1 MHYTSIEN
9 IHKVIDPL
17 FLDDLR
23 EELEKIKQT
32 AMPKLKKQQLE
43 AYKDKLSKLTFL
55 DPACGSGNFLTETYI
70 SLRRLENEALE
81 LEVDTNKKLVS
92 GQIAMGFDDT
102 IKVSIQQFYGIEIND
117 FAVTVAKTALWIS
130 ESQMMKETEMIIN
143 RQLDFF
149 PLKSYIN
156 IVEGNALR
164 VDWNDAVKKENLSY
178 IMGNPPFIGSSKLQ
192 EDQKEDRMNIFEEN
206 FGELDYVACWYKKAS
221 DYMDGTKIKCAFVS
235 TNSICQGQQV
245 SPLWKPLFEKGIKIN
260 FAYQSFDWKSESSKS
275 ASVVC
280 IIVGF
285 SYLNDTRK
293 VLFTNGSVKIV
304 DNINAYLLPAENV
317 FIDKVR
323 LPICKEAPIVIKGLQ
338 PTDNGY
344 LILNDEEKDKF
355 VQNDER
361 TKKWIRPFITAK
373 EYVEGK
379 NRWCLWLKN
388 ISPAE
393 LNSIKS
399 IRQRVEMCKKWREE
413 QKPTGDAYKLK
424 DIPTQMRPSAKFKE
438 EKDFIVLPRH
448 TTSSRRYV
456 PVGYVS
462 NGSIPGDSISLIP
475 DADIYCFG
483 IVESNVHM
491 SWMRAICGRLGN
503 EYRYTSDIVY
513 NTFPWP
519 NPTKEQREKIEKTAQ
534 AILDARNKYPDSSL
548 ADLYDEV
555 AMPRELR
562 QAHQNNDR
570 AVMEAY
576 GFWGKVKNENECV
589 AELMKMYQK
598 ITTKD

>member
-1 MHYTSIEN
+1 
-9 IHKVIDPL
+9 
-17 FLDDLR
+17 
-23 EELEKIKQT
+23 
-32 AMPKLKKQQLE
+32 
-43 AYKDKLSKLTFL
+43 
-55 DPACGSGNFLTETYI
+55 
-70 SLRRLENEALE
+70 
-81 LEVDTNKKLVS
+81 
-92 GQIAMGFDDT
+92 
-102 IKVSIQQFYGIEIND
+102 
-117 FAVTVAKTALWIS
+117 
-130 ESQMMKETEMIIN
+130 
-143 RQLDFF
+143 
-149 PLKSYIN
+149 
-156 IVEGNALR
+156 
-164 VDWNDAVKKENLSY
+164 
-178 IMGNPPFIGSSKLQ
+178 
-192 EDQKEDRMNIFEEN
+192 
-206 FGELDYVACWYKKAS
+206 
-221 DYMDGTKIKCAFVS
+221 
-235 TNSICQGQQV
+235 
-245 SPLWKPLFEKGIKIN
+245 
-260 FAYQSFDWKSESSKS
+260 
-275 ASVVC
+275 
-280 IIVGF
+280 
-285 SYLNDTRK
+285 
-293 VLFTNGSVKIV
+293 
-304 DNINAYLLPAENV
+304 
-317 FIDKVR
+317 
-323 LPICKEAPIVIKGLQ
+323 
-338 PTDNGY
+338 
-344 LILNDEEKDKF
+344 
-355 VQNDER
+355 
-361 TKKWIRPFITAK
+361 
-373 EYVEGK
+373 
-379 NRWCLWLKN
+379 
-388 ISPAE
+388 
-393 LNSIKS
+393 
-399 IRQRVEMCKKWREE
+399 MCKKWREE